1 MEYLLSFLLLA
12 CSALFSGLTL
22 GYFSLNLNTLERRA
36 KHGNKE
42 AVAIYPIRKR
52 GNLLLTTLLL
62 GNVGVNTALSVYMG
76 SLLSGVVAGAIAT
89 TLIFLFGEIIP
100 QAAFSRHALWVGSRF
115 APLTRVLMFVMLPV
129 TFPIAFVLDKML
141 GKEMPSLYSKL
152 DLMQIVS
159 ELEESEHSDL
169 DADEERIVH
178 GALQFSHTSV
188 REIMTPKERVT
199 TYEKNQRIN
208 QAFIDDVAESA
219 FSRYPVYSGNE
230 DNIVGILYSKDLLS
244 EEDNTVLS
252 QTEDAFDENFLRVR
266 PDEKLDVVLGRML
279 KQKKHMG
286 IVLSKNKQF
295 LGVVTLED
303 IIEEI
308 IQFEIEDEDDA
319 LVTE

>member
-1 MEYLLSFLLLA
+1 M
-12 CSALFSGLTL
+12 FSGLTL
-22 GYFSLNLNTLERRA
+22 GYFSLNLHTLERRA

-62 GNVGVNTALSVYMG
+62 GNVMVNTALSVYLG
-76 SLLSGVVAGAIAT
+76 SIVSGVVAGVVAT

-100 QAAFSRHALWVGSRF
+100 QAAFSRHALWVGSTF
-115 APLTRVLMFVMLPV
+115 APITRVLMFVLYPI
-129 TFPIAFVLDKML
+129 TFPIAYLLDKLL
-141 GKEMPSLYSKL
+141 GEEMPTLYSKN

-159 ELEESEHSDL
+159 DLEESEHSDL

-188 REIMTPKERVT
+188 REIMTSKENVV
-199 TYEKNQRIN
+199 TYEKNQRLNQEFIN
-208 QAFIDDVAESA
+208 TIEATD

-230 DNIVGILYSKDLLS
+230 DNIVGILFTKDLMY
-244 EEDNTVLS
+244 EEDDIAIW
-252 QTEDAFDENFLRVR
+252 QTADAFDENFLKAR

-279 KQKKHMG
+279 KQKKHMA

-308 IQFEIEDEDDA
+308 IQFEIEDEGDSDDE
-319 LVTE
+319 TTQ

>member
-1 MEYLLSFLLLA
+1 MEYLLTFFLLA

-62 GNVGVNTALSVYMG
+62 GNVGVNTALSVYLG
-76 SLLSGVVAGAIAT
+76 SLVSGAVAGVVATA
-89 TLIFLFGEIIP
+89 LIFVFGEIIP
-100 QAAFSRHALWVGSRF
+100 QASVARHSLWFGSRF
-115 APLTRVLMFVMLPV
+115 APIMKVLIFVMLPI
-129 TFPIAFVLDKML
+129 TYPIAYTLDKLL
-141 GKEMPSLYSKL
+141 GKEMPTLYSKL

-188 REIMTPKERVT
+188 REIMTPAELVT
-199 TYEKNQRIN
+199 TYEKNQRLN
-208 QAFIDDVAESA
+208 QEFIDNISDSA
-219 FSRYPVYSGNE
+219 FSRYPVYSGNP
-230 DNIVGILYSKDLLS
+230 DNIVGILYTKDLLS
-244 EEDNTVLS
+244 EEHDVTLYE
-252 QTEDAFDENFLRVR
+252 TEEAFDENFLKVR

-308 IQFEIEDEDDA
+308 IQFEIKDEDD
-319 LVTE
+319 

>member
-1 MEYLLSFLLLA
+1 M
-12 CSALFSGLTL
+12 FSGLTL

-36 KHGNKE
+36 KHGNRE
-42 AVAIYPIRKR
+42 ALAIYPIRKR

-62 GNVGVNTALSVYMG
+62 GNVGVNTALSVFMG
-76 SLLSGVVAGAIAT
+76 SLLSGVVASVSAT

-115 APLTRVLMFVMLPV
+115 APITRVLMFLMYPI
-129 TFPIAFVLDKML
+129 TFPIAFTLDKLL
-141 GKEMPSLYSKL
+141 GQEMPSLYSKT
-152 DLMQIVS
+152 DLMQIVT

-188 REIMTPKERVT
+188 RDIMTPAERVKT
-199 TYEKNQRIN
+199 FERNQRIN
-208 QAFIDDVAESA
+208 QKFIESISDTDY
-219 FSRYPVYSGNE
+219 SRYPIYSGNV

-244 EEDNTVLS
+244 EEENTALHE
-252 QTEDAFDENFLRVR
+252 TEDAFDENFLKVR
-266 PDEKLDVVLGRML
+266 PEEKLDVVLGRML
-279 KQKKHMG
+279 KQKRHMG

-308 IQFEIEDEDDA
+308 IQSEIEDEGDA
-319 LVTE
+319 EETANQ